1 MFGARTFSIV
11 KRYKLKEFAKWA
23 KKEGISDQAL
33 AAVVS
38 EMTRGLLGDRLGAHI
53 YKKSIKLEGRGKSG
67 GARAI
72 VLLRGKDVTLFLY
85 GYLKSEQGNISPN
98 EEKQLRVFSSEFMSL
113 SVADRARLEAQG
125 RLISLE

>member
-11 KRYKLKEFAKWA
+11 ERYKLKEFAKWA

-53 YKKSIKLEGRGKSG
+53 YKKRIKLEGRGKSG
-67 GARAI
+67 VARAI
-72 VLLRGKDVTLFLY
+72 VLFRDKDVTLFA
-85 GYLKSEQGNISPN
+85 G
-98 EEKQLRVFSSEFMSL
+98 V
-113 SVADRARLEAQG
+113 DR
-125 RLISLE
+125 